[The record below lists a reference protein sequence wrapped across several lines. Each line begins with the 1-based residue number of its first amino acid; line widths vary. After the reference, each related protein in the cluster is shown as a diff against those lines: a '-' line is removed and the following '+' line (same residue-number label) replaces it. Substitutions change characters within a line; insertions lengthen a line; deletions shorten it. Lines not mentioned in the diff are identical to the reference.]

1 LNKFKKGRRGLWTI
15 GSRRRSIEHVQVNIR
30 PEVTAMVIVLYF
42 LYLAACAGLTV
53 TVGFAL
59 ARSGRVVMTA
69 VFGDERLADAVSR
82 SVVLALYLLNFGYVA
97 LTLGAITH
105 VSTAAQAVGVLSV
118 KLGEELL
125 VLGGLH
131 LTSLIVLARIRR
143 RRLSSSE
150 PAPPPPWLA
159 QRPRTGAGSRSS

>member
-1 LNKFKKGRRGLWTI
+1 
-15 GSRRRSIEHVQVNIR
+15 
-30 PEVTAMVIVLYF
+30 MVIVLYF

-53 TVGFAL
+53 TVGSAL

-105 VSTAAQAVGVLSV
+105 VTTAAQAVGVLSV

-131 LTSLIVLARIRR
+131 LTSLIVLGRIRR
-143 RRLSSSE
+143 RQRLSGSE
-150 PAPPPPWLA
+150 PPPPPWLS
-159 QRPRTGAGSRSS
+159 QRPPKVGSGSRSS